1 MNKSKIQK
9 QFFSKLIGGGF
20 AKADDDLDHVYLA
33 SENHWSAKIPR
44 EENWLD
50 MEKLEDEDR
59 WMLNMKSFFKLDRN
73 EPMGQLEN
81 EYKIIGKTLARKL
94 TFPGLDPVWVDAKV
108 LDLFEH
114 PLVFCPGG
122 LSRVAIA
129 EAAVPRDQD
138 NEINIQAIVMPI
150 RVAGPVENEDE
161 LVEDEDDL
169 LG

>member
-20 AKADDDLDHVYLA
+20 AKADSDLDHVYLA

-50 MEKLEDEDR
+50 LEKLEEEGR
-59 WMLNMKSFFKLDRN
+59 WMMDIKAFFSLRRG

-81 EYKIIGKTLARKL
+81 EYRIFGKTLAQKL
-94 TFPGLDPVWVDAKV
+94 TFPGSEPVWVDAKV
-108 LDLFEH
+108 LDLFEY
-114 PLVFCPGG
+114 PMVFSQGG

-129 EAAVPRDQD
+129 EAGTGKEG
-138 NEINIQAIVMPI
+138 EINIQAIVMPI
-150 RVAGPVENEDE
+150 RASGPAE
-161 LVEDEDDL
+161 VEDEVVEDDDDL

>member
-20 AKADDDLDHVYLA
+20 AKADSDLDHVYLA
-33 SENHWSAKIPR
+33 SENHWVAKIPR

-50 MEKLEDEDR
+50 LEKLEEADR
-59 WMLNMKSFFKLDRN
+59 WMPDLKDYFLWTRD

-81 EYKIIGKTLARKL
+81 EYKIIGKTMARKL

-108 LDLFEH
+108 LDLFEY
-114 PLVFCPGG
+114 PMVFSQGG
-122 LSRVAIA
+122 LYRVAIA
-129 EAAVPRDQD
+129 EEGTGKEG
-138 NEINIQAIVMPI
+138 EINIQAIVMPI
-150 RVAGPVENEDE
+150 RVAGPVENED
-161 LVEDEDDL
+161 DDL